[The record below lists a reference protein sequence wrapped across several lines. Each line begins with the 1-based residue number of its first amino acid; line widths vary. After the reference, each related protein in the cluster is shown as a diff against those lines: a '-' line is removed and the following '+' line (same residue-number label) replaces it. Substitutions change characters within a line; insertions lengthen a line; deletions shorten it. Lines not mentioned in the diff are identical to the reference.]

1 MSPRRKSLRGTF
13 ARLSLRKH
21 RKRQVLANL
30 RMCSWTNLSLVLV
43 YACRANALHCQWT
56 EPSNWLVQRR
66 VCHAIWDQYL
76 FHQSAACAAKFNFW
90 LDQSAAYSSAVQ
102 ISFAKPRFDCF
113 SGEWFRLLD
122 LLYSAIAGVRGKNIV
137 SFVALVSD
145 WCNELIV
152 SSQARSC
159 FPVVVVKHRSWRV
172 QFVLT
177 LIKNVTIMVC
187 LYFLFS

>member
-1 MSPRRKSLRGTF
+1 MLV
-13 ARLSLRKH
+13 ARTPYTVSELNLAIDWFSGVCAMLFETSTRSTN
-21 RKRQVLANL
+21 QLLVLLNL
-30 RMCSWTNLSLVLV
+30 IFGWTNQRLILVL
-43 YACRANALHCQWT
+43 CK
-56 EPSNWLVQRR
+56 
-66 VCHAIWDQYL
+66 
-76 FHQSAACAAKFNFW
+76 FH
-90 LDQSAAYSSAVQ
+90 
-102 ISFAKPRFDCF
+102 RFDCF

-122 LLYSAIAGVRGKNIV
+122 LLYSAIAGVRGRNIV
-137 SFVALVSD
+137 SFMALVTD

>member
-43 YACRANALHCQWT
+43 YACRANALHWT

-66 VCHAIWDQYL
+66 VCHAIWDQYS

-122 LLYSAIAGVRGKNIV
+122 LLYSAIAGVRGRNIV

-172 QFVLT
+172 HFVLT

>member
-1 MSPRRKSLRGTF
+1 MLV
-13 ARLSLRKH
+13 ARTPYTVSELNLAIDWFSGVCAMLFETSTRSTN
-21 RKRQVLANL
+21 QLLVLLNL
-30 RMCSWTNLSLVLV
+30 IFGWTNQRLILVL
-43 YACRANALHCQWT
+43 CKFHLPSLALIV
-56 EPSNWLVQRR
+56 S
-66 VCHAIWDQYL
+66 
-76 FHQSAACAAKFNFW
+76 
-90 LDQSAAYSSAVQ
+90 
-102 ISFAKPRFDCF
+102 
-113 SGEWFRLLD
+113 EWFRLLD
-122 LLYSAIAGVRGKNIV
+122 LLYSAIAGVRGRNIV

-172 QFVLT
+172 HFVLT

>member
-1 MSPRRKSLRGTF
+1 M
-13 ARLSLRKH
+13 
-21 RKRQVLANL
+21 
-30 RMCSWTNLSLVLV
+30 
-43 YACRANALHCQWT
+43 
-56 EPSNWLVQRR
+56 
-66 VCHAIWDQYL
+66 

-145 WCNELIV
+145 WCIELIV